1 MNMFGWLQRLITKPE
16 PAAAPV
22 SRPAPVSQPVA
33 EAAPAPVLT
42 PRPAAANSPEVSFD
56 QRDMVDGA
64 YFRWLFDTEGDAALD
79 TSAAENK
86 ILAAL
91 AEIINSQQSGAAM
104 VRRLPGL
111 IPQLL
116 QSLRSDNFSGAQ
128 LSRLISNDV
137 VLLAAVIRLAN
148 NLFRG
153 TGTSINSVEH
163 AVILIGQEGLRQ
175 IITTVAFR
183 PIIDINSGHHTRLMA
198 PRIWDHSERS
208 AVANRMMAESM
219 GVDPFEGFL
228 AGLVQNV
235 GLIVSL
241 RVMDQLAKN
250 DKTLGSEMFSAR
262 LTRDARSLTTS
273 IGTEWSFPDSVNQA
287 IREQAGVKRGMSISP
302 LGRML
307 TLSDYLAKVRI
318 LSEHGRIN
326 ANDPAIWEGLP
337 PLAQTCYR
345 LLDAV
350 VEHEPAP
357 AAS

>member
-1 MNMFGWLQRLITKPE
+1 MFGWLQRLLSKPEPE
-16 PAAAPV
+16 PAA
-22 SRPAPVSQPVA
+22 R
-33 EAAPAPVLT
+33 APAPPAPSV
-42 PRPAAANSPEVSFD
+42 PAAAAPSAADQAMPRAPSQEVSFD
-56 QRDMVDGA
+56 QRDAVDGA
-64 YFRWLFDTEGDAALD
+64 WFHWLFNTQGDAALD
-79 TSAAENK
+79 TSQAENSV
-86 ILAAL
+86 LAAL

-148 NLFRG
+148 TLHRDSG
-153 TGTSINSVEH
+153 SKINSVEN
-163 AVILIGQEGLRQ
+163 AVMLIGQEGLRQ

-183 PIIDINSGHHTRLMA
+183 PIIDINSGYHTRLLA
-198 PRIWDHSERS
+198 PRIWDHSERC

-219 GVDPFEGFL
+219 GVDPFEAFL

-241 RVMDQLAKN
+241 RVMDQVAKG
-250 DKTLGSEMFSAR
+250 DRSLGSEIFSAR

-273 IGTEWSFPDSVNQA
+273 IGREWSFPDSVNQA
-287 IREQAGVKRGMSISP
+287 IREQAGVKRGLAISP

-318 LSEHGRIN
+318 LSDAGRIN
-326 ANDPAIWEGLP
+326 SADPKIWEGLP
-337 PLAQTCYR
+337 PMAHTCYR
-345 LLDAV
+345 ILDAV
-350 VEHEPAP
+350 ADDEPAP
-357 AAS
+357 QSA